1 MVATNETPLDAGAT
15 NYPGAFAQP
24 RLWAAEACP
33 GRAGRFRRVDD
44 FNCASVALPRLNING
59 TDTYQFVVGNP
70 VGRVDPSDFDCEEYL
85 REHQKALQEAAKAQR
100 EIQKDLEKLNTCP
113 PPSLLKRVE
122 LGFDIAA
129 KRVEQAGDMVKAESA
144 LVAYDACRAIG
155 SAGSSP
161 AFHKVVIGGLII
173 ILILP
178 KPLPG
183 PLP

>member
-1 MVATNETPLDAGAT
+1 MTSKKMVATNETPLDAGAT

-113 PPSLLKRVE
+113 PPSLLKRVAMAVRAFNRDYVRALE
-122 LGFDIAA
+122 SFGPTLHSR
-129 KRVEQAGDMVKAESA
+129 RVLDR
-144 LVAYDACRAIG
+144 LRFRCYRPITR
-155 SAGSSP
+155 
-161 AFHKVVIGGLII
+161 
-173 ILILP
+173 
-178 KPLPG
+178 
-183 PLP
+183 